1 MIKIVNVNEKIDNV
15 YLEDEEE
22 NKVIKLANE
31 DVILGR
37 RLYTSKGKFKLEDL
51 EIVEEEV
58 IENDTN

>member
-37 RLYTSKGKFKLEDL
+37 RLYTLKGKFKLEDL